1 MAKRHRLWK
10 IQAKH
15 KLLWY
20 WLERGGFHVILITHY
35 FLKNG
40 FIFCD
45 NDERGGGF
53 LFLKDMCVYCWC
65 LCKHRA
71 ESCVPSLCNSLG
83 AGFVVLKHC
92 AKADIS
98 ILVLVGLQLDELRG
112 MCPDFML
119 SIRVK
124 AKGRLTMIPL
134 WTGYGNAT
142 VILLPSSVSIA
153 PASTPLL
160 PSEGLYQTL

>member
-124 AKGRLTMIPL
+124 QFILVLQSLILVSVYMIKNISYLVMICNTGFVLRFSFVMIVPERL
-134 WTGYGNAT
+134 
-142 VILLPSSVSIA
+142 
-153 PASTPLL
+153 
-160 PSEGLYQTL
+160 